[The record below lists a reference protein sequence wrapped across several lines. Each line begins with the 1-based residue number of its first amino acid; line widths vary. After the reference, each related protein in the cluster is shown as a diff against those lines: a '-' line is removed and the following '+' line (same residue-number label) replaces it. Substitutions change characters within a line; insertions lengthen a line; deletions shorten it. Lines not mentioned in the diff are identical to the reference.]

1 MEVRVRDQFAIDKAR
16 FEKLRFICK
25 ASEFPAIQ
33 RSKLTYDK
41 FKWALCMVR
50 SRFVSSFDQELAQMD
65 ISWLKLGT
73 PYDSGALC
81 PYFDMINHST
91 EDCNAKYYYTVNFG
105 MTVRATRDILSGDQI
120 FISYSNR
127 SDDDLFMSYGF
138 CQSPGSNK
146 NSS

>member
-1 MEVRVRDQFAIDKAR
+1 MEVRVRDQFSIDKGR

-41 FKWALCMVR
+41 FKWALCIVR
-50 SRFVSSFDQELAQMD
+50 SRFVSSFDSELAQMD
-65 ISWLKLGT
+65 VSWLKLGT

-91 EDCNAKYYYTVNFG
+91 EDCNAKYYYTVKG
-105 MTVRATRDILSGDQI
+105 STHGLVRKPLVLLG
-120 FISYSNR
+120 
-127 SDDDLFMSYGF
+127 
-138 CQSPGSNK
+138 PGGLRAK
-146 NSS
+146 DRPPAVDWLWCVDP